1 MTTTNPAASRS
12 PDDDC
17 HFGPSNPLGP
27 IDRDAAENNGTTTKS
42 TSTTPIA
49 QHDSLADLEAADE
62 REREQD
68 GGGNDGSDVDED
80 GDDESLRPTR
90 LRHTT
95 VWTTVLP
102 SGRAYR
108 TTRTLLLVP
117 SKSTGAPHRRATA
130 TPLTTLYESSTP
142 LGPTH
147 RVIVDYHEPYDGSYV
162 QTQEYIRPN
171 GGSTTV
177 RRQEFN
183 RAGVSEGREDVT
195 EYPPLVVGR
204 DGSGGSGSG
213 SPRGSDQKSSSKS
226 SAGNNI
232 GADSA
237 DGGDGTTTI
246 SELTYT
252 LAGATTVDD
261 GNATTVAGDDPTMD
275 PTTID
280 YNAGYDPRVAA
291 RGTSSRS
298 PADIFARPTDSS
310 RDSTKMFHQP
320 QGQKQL
326 QGNGLSWSTTENY
339 SQGGGD
345 PTTATNGGGPFSFV
359 TASTSSSTRR
369 RRAKF
374 CKCSY
379 CFALLAVVLGVA
391 AILGAV
397 LSTKGK
403 RSGGAGGS
411 STAGVDSGVGGDGGV
426 GGGTLVPA
434 DPSENE
440 STPASSP
447 VDIANTFA
455 EAGFEQSWPSDEGWI
470 IAPSFASFSS
480 TGDDVFQEE
489 GDDESYYEASYLP
502 NPASCAAKCSNTDAV
517 GGAYFDLSEQNK
529 RNVCLCFKAAEC
541 YDPTLQFSGGHV
553 FVKEAHYIPKTQT
566 CQMSSC
572 GYFPADPLCSGLDIV
587 KVESMIDLELGPVIG
602 LMDDTDIRTFENTCA
617 TFLNDKFSRSGDS
630 PVEGVRCQIL
640 DQNNVGDR
648 LRRLQALQSEDIS
661 LEVGVRIKGLFVPTS
676 RYKTA
681 GSVNFTGNVM
691 RYFDRNGDE
700 FILGLSSD
708 GEASGSAYFEF
719 IQTVKRVGNGVDAPI
734 PAPTLKPVRE
744 TEEPSPPPSRR
755 PTYRPTKRPTSRPTP
770 RPSPKPSPRPVQSP
784 TRSPPTSNIPSS
796 SLKFCQN
803 SKCWVQIGELNSQV
817 LGDHFGD
824 FTSLDATG
832 TRFAVS
838 ASRSSDSGLDKAGF
852 CKVYDVKNDGGF
864 QQRGQTLHGFREGDE
879 VKCILSK
886 NGERTAMFA
895 KDRDNKTGRVW
906 ILELRSAGREW
917 VEIGKLLGKEE
928 SETFGKCVS
937 LSDDGTFV
945 AIGAPF
951 ANGKRGLI
959 RIYEE
964 RGGSWTQLNEIKGET
979 KDGMFGWSCAL
990 SADGALLAGGQKSED
1005 AGDNQ
1010 GRPGQVRVFRYKRN
1024 DGYHELL
1031 GSPLLGQAPGD
1042 DFGRAVALSAS
1053 GDVLGVGSRFADG
1066 PGGKDTGSVA
1076 FLPFATW
1083 FRTPDPDDGSVL
1095 FGESRNDEIMNVAL
1109 DYTGSRLV
1117 AGGGSANSD
1126 TGYVKVYDVK
1136 NGRSLVQV
1144 GGTLT
1149 GMKRGENF
1157 GSKFDISSDGN
1168 RLIVGAPA
1176 RDNDDVRASVRL
1188 FELFEEY

>member
-1 MTTTNPAASRS
+1 MTTTKLAASRS

-27 IDRDAAENNGTTTKS
+27 IDRDAAESNGTTTKT
-42 TSTTPIA
+42 TSTTPVA
-49 QHDSLADLEAADE
+49 HHDSLADLEAADE

-68 GGGNDGSDVDED
+68 GGGSDLDED
-80 GDDESLRPTR
+80 GDDDSLQPTR
-90 LRHTT
+90 IRHTT

-147 RVIVDYHEPYDGSYV
+147 RIIVDYHEPYDGSYV

-183 RAGVSEGREDVT
+183 RAGVSEGREEVT

-204 DGSGGSGSG
+204 DVSGGSGSG

-226 SAGNNI
+226 SVGNNV

-237 DGGDGTTTI
+237 GGGDGTTTI

-261 GNATTVAGDDPTMD
+261 SNATTVAGDDPTMD

-280 YNAGYDPRVAA
+280 YNAGYDPQVAA
-291 RGTSSRS
+291 PSHQESGTSSRS
-298 PADIFARPTDSS
+298 PADIFARPTNSS
-310 RDSTKMFHQP
+310 RDSAKIFRQP
-320 QGQKQL
+320 PGQKQL
-326 QGNGLSWSTTENY
+326 QGNNPSWSTTENY
-339 SQGGGD
+339 SQGGEY

-359 TASTSSSTRR
+359 TVSTSSSTRR
-369 RRAKF
+369 RRAKY
-374 CKCSY
+374 CKYSY
-379 CFALLAVVLGVA
+379 CFALLALVLGMA

-403 RSGGAGGS
+403 RSGGAGES
-411 STAGVDSGVGGDGGV
+411 STAGVDSGDGGD

-440 STPASSP
+440 STPVSSP

-470 IAPSFASFSS
+470 IAPSFASFSF
-480 TGDDVFQEE
+480 TGDVMVQEE
-489 GDDESYYEASYLP
+489 DDESYYEASYLP
-502 NPASCAAKCSNTDAV
+502 DPASCAAKCSNTNAV
-517 GGAYFDLSEQNK
+517 GGAYFDLSKQNK

-541 YDPTLQFSGGHV
+541 YDPTLEFAGGHV
-553 FVKEAHYIPKTQT
+553 FVKEAHYIPKTQK

-572 GYFPADPLCSGLDIV
+572 GYFPLDALCSGLDIV
-587 KVESMIDLELGPVIG
+587 KVETMLDLELGPVMG

-617 TFLNDKFSRSGDS
+617 AFLNEKFSRSGDS

-648 LRRLQALQSEDIS
+648 LRRLRALQGKDNS
-661 LEVGVRIKGLFVPTS
+661 LELGVRMNGLFVPTS

-681 GSVNFTGNVM
+681 ESVDFSGNVM
-691 RYFDRNGDE
+691 RYFDRNAEE

-719 IQTVKRVGNGVDAPI
+719 IQTVERVGNAVDIPI
-734 PAPTLKPVRE
+734 PAPTLKPIRE
-744 TEEPSPPPSRR
+744 TEESSPPPSRR
-755 PTYRPTKRPTSRPTP
+755 PTDRPTKRPTSRPTP
-770 RPSPKPSPRPVQSP
+770 HPSLKPSPRPVQSP
-784 TRSPPTSNIPSS
+784 TRSPPTSSIPSS

-803 SKCWVQIGELNSQV
+803 SKCWVQIGELKSQV

-824 FTSLDATG
+824 FTSLDTTG

-852 CKVYDVKNDGGF
+852 CKVYDVKNDGGI
-864 QQRGQTLHGFREGDE
+864 QQRGQTLYGFRKGDE

-886 NGERTAMFA
+886 NGERMAMFA

-906 ILELRSAGREW
+906 ILEIRSGREW

-928 SETFGKCVS
+928 SEKFGNCVS

-945 AIGAPF
+945 AIGAPL

-990 SADGALLAGGQKSED
+990 SADGVVLAGGQKSED

-1031 GSPLLGQAPGD
+1031 GSPLLGQASGD

-1066 PGGKDTGSVA
+1066 PGGKDTGSVTSFA
-1076 FLPFATW
+1076 FDTW

-1109 DYTGSRLV
+1109 DSTGSRLV

-1126 TGYVKVYDVK
+1126 TGYVKVYDVE
-1136 NGRSLVQV
+1136 NSQSLVQV
-1144 GGTLT
+1144 GGILT
-1149 GMKRGENF
+1149 GVKRGEKF
-1157 GSKFDISSDGN
+1157 GANFDISKN
-1168 RLIVGAPA
+1168 RLIIGAPA
-1176 RDNDDVRASVRL
+1176 RDDDDVRASVRL
-1188 FELFEEY
+1188 FELFEEYM